1 MRYNYYEERRPQRQP
16 KRIGFWGYL
25 AIAASAGAAVKIT
38 KAVLKSREKQAK
50 YKSKNQDADDED
62 IDQEDDI
69 SFELYRGTL
78 KQVLRARKSVIE
90 LFDLYGCCT
99 LAEFRDVMDQPFEDN
114 DINRVFNKDCKFRI
128 RFEDGRYVLISQ
140 PPVDVTPI
148 HAEDIE
154 TVETKGDINEE
165 DKS

>member
-1 MRYNYYEERRPQRQP
+1 MRNYYEDRRQP
-16 KRIGFWGYL
+16 KPKKKIGFWGYC

-38 KAVLKSREKQAK
+38 KAILKSREKEAK
-50 YKSKNQDADDED
+50 YRSKDKDIDDED
-62 IDQEDDI
+62 IDQEDDL
-69 SFELYRGTL
+69 SFEVYRGTL

-99 LAEFRDVMDQPFEDN
+99 LAELRDIMNQEFEDD

-148 HAEDIE
+148 HAE
-154 TVETKGDINEE
+154 TVETKGE
-165 DKS
+165 DDEKN

>member
-1 MRYNYYEERRPQRQP
+1 MRDYYNERRQP
-16 KRIGFWGYL
+16 KPKKKIGFWGYC

-38 KAVLKSREKQAK
+38 KAILKSREKEAK
-50 YKSKNQDADDED
+50 YRGKDRDIDDED
-62 IDQEDDI
+62 IDQEDDL
-69 SFELYRGTL
+69 SFEVYRGTL

-99 LAEFRDVMDQPFEDN
+99 LAELRDIMNQEFEDN

-148 HAEDIE
+148 YAEDVE
-154 TVETKGDINEE
+154 TVETKGEDDEE
-165 DKS
+165 N